1 MGKVAIVT
9 DSTAC
14 MPPDLIKGFP
24 IYSAPLQVIWGEESF
39 RDGIDIQPSEFYTR
53 LKTSKITPSTSQVT
67 PMAFKELFMKLS
79 DEGYDILGIYISC
92 KLSGTLDSAMKAKE
106 MLPGKNIELVDSLSA
121 GMAAGFQVMTAARA
135 SVDGASLQECKS
147 LAEKAAQH
155 CGVFLVVDTLEY
167 LRRGGRIGGGA
178 AFLGTALNL
187 KPILEIRGGRI
198 EAVEKVRSMNKAID
212 RMLELFEKR
221 INQRHPIH
229 LSGLFTDN
237 PEAGELLLERARQHF
252 GASEV
257 SEAVNVPVSPVIGV
271 HIGPGALG
279 LCFMAGM

>member
-14 MPPDLIKGFP
+14 VPAELLNGYPV
-24 IYSAPLQVIWGEESF
+24 YTAPLQVVWGAESF
-39 RDGIDIQPSEFYTR
+39 RDGIDIQPSEFYAR
-53 LKTSKITPSTSQVT
+53 LKTSKVTPTSSQVT
-67 PMAFKELFMKLS
+67 PMTFKELYMKLL
-79 DEGYDILGIYISC
+79 DEGYDVLGIHISG
-92 KLSGTLDSAMKAKE
+92 KLSGTMDSAIKAKE
-106 MLPGKNIELVDSLSA
+106 MLPDKHIELVDSLSA
-121 GMAAGFQVMTAARA
+121 GMATGFQVLTAARA
-135 SVDGASLQECKS
+135 SVNGATLQECKY
-147 LAEKAAQH
+147 LVEKARQQ
-155 CGVFLVVDTLEY
+155 CGVLLVVDTLEY

-198 EAVEKVRSMNKAID
+198 EAVEKVRSMNRAID

-221 INQRHPIH
+221 VNQRYPIRI
-229 LSGLFTDN
+229 SGLFTDN
-237 PEAGELLLERARQHF
+237 PSDAEMLLERARQRF
-252 GASEV
+252 GISEV
-257 SEAVNVPVSPVIGV
+257 SEAVCSPVSPVIGA

>member
-1 MGKVAIVT
+1 MGKIAIVI

-14 MPPDLIKGFP
+14 MPPELIKGYP

-39 RDGIDIQPSEFYTR
+39 RDGIDIQPSEFYDR
-53 LKTSKITPSTSQVT
+53 LKTSKITPTSSQVT
-67 PMAFKELFMKLS
+67 PSEFKDIYIKLL

-92 KLSGTLDSAMKAKE
+92 KLSGTMDSAIQAKE

-121 GMAAGFQVMTAARA
+121 GMAAGFQVLAVARA
-135 SVDGASLQECKS
+135 SQNGATLQECKN
-147 LAEKAAQH
+147 LAEKARQQ

-187 KPILEIRGGRI
+187 KPILEIRDGRI
-198 EAVEKVRSMNKAID
+198 EAVEKVWSMSRAID
-212 RMLELFEKR
+212 RMLDLFEKR
-221 INQRHPIH
+221 VNQRSPLR
-229 LSGLFTDN
+229 LSALYTNN
-237 PEAGELLLERARQHF
+237 PEDAELLLERARQRF
-252 GASEV
+252 GINEV
-257 SEAVNVPVSPVIGV
+257 SEAVSAPVSPVIGV

>member
-1 MGKVAIVT
+1 MGKIAIVI

-14 MPPDLIKGFP
+14 MPPELIKGYP

-39 RDGIDIQPSEFYTR
+39 RDGIDIQPSEFYDR
-53 LKTSKITPSTSQVT
+53 LKTSKITPTSSQVT
-67 PMAFKELFMKLS
+67 PSEFKDIYIKLL

-92 KLSGTLDSAMKAKE
+92 KLSGTMDSAIQAKE

-121 GMAAGFQVMTAARA
+121 GMAAGFQVLAVARA
-135 SVDGASLQECKS
+135 SQNGATLQECKY
-147 LAEKAAQH
+147 LAEKARQQ

-187 KPILEIRGGRI
+187 KPILEIRDGRI
-198 EAVEKVRSMNKAID
+198 EAVEKVWSMSRAID
-212 RMLELFEKR
+212 RMLDLFEKR
-221 INQRHPIH
+221 VNQRSPLR
-229 LSGLFTDN
+229 LSALYTNN
-237 PEAGELLLERARQHF
+237 PEDAELLLERARQRF
-252 GASEV
+252 GINEV
-257 SEAVNVPVSPVIGV
+257 SEAVSAPVSPVIGV

>member
-14 MPPDLIKGFP
+14 IPAELIKGYP

-39 RDGIDIQPSEFYTR
+39 RDGIDIQPSEFYAR
-53 LKTSKITPSTSQVT
+53 LKTSKVTPSTSQVT
-67 PMAFKELFMKLS
+67 PMAFKELYMKLL

-92 KLSGTLDSAMKAKE
+92 KLSGTMDSAIKAKE

-121 GMAAGFQVMTAARA
+121 GMAAGFQVLTAARA

-147 LAEKAAQH
+147 LVEKATQQ

-237 PEAGELLLERARQHF
+237 PEDGDLLLERARQRF

-279 LCFMAGM
+279 LCFMAGI

>member
-14 MPPDLIKGFP
+14 MPAELLNGYP
-24 IYSAPLQVIWGEESF
+24 IYSAPLQLIWGEESF
-39 RDGIDIQPSEFYTR
+39 RDGIDIQPAEFYAR
-53 LKTSKITPSTSQVT
+53 LKTSKITPTSSQVT
-67 PMAFKELFMKLS
+67 PMAFKELYMKLR
-79 DEGYDILGIYISC
+79 DEGYDILSIHISC
-92 KLSGTLDSAMKAKE
+92 KLSGTLDSAIQAKE
-106 MLPGKNIELVDSLSA
+106 MLHDDHIELIDSLSA
-121 GMAAGFQVMTAARA
+121 GMAAGFQVLTAARA
-135 SVDGASLQECKS
+135 SVNGATLKECKY
-147 LAEKAAQH
+147 LAEKATQQ
-155 CGVFLVVDTLEY
+155 CGVLLVVDTLEY

-198 EAVEKVRSMNKAID
+198 EAVEKVRSMNRAID

-221 INQRHPIH
+221 VNQRYPIH
-229 LSGLFTDN
+229 LSALFTNN
-237 PEAGELLLERARQHF
+237 PSDAELLTERARQRF
-252 GASEV
+252 GVNEV
-257 SEAVNVPVSPVIGV
+257 SEAVSTPVSPVIGV

>member
-14 MPPDLIKGFP
+14 MPADLIKGYP
-24 IYSAPLQVIWGEESF
+24 IYSAPLQVVWGEESF
-39 RDGIDIQPSEFYTR
+39 RDGIDIQPSEFYAR
-53 LKTSKITPSTSQVT
+53 LKTSKITPTSSQVT
-67 PMAFKELFMKLS
+67 PIEFKELYTKLL
-79 DEGYDILGIYISC
+79 DEGYDILSIHISC
-92 KLSGTLDSAMKAKE
+92 KLSGTIDSAIQAKA
-106 MLPGKNIELVDSLSA
+106 MLPGKPIEVVDSLSA
-121 GMAAGFQVMTAARA
+121 GMAAGFQVLAAARA
-135 SVDGASLQECKS
+135 SVAGATLKECKY
-147 LAEKAAQH
+147 LADKATEQ

-187 KPILEIRGGRI
+187 KPILEIRGGRL

-221 INQRHPIH
+221 INQRHPLR
-229 LSGLFTDN
+229 LSALLTDN
-237 PEAGELLLERARQHF
+237 PADAELLLERARQRF
-252 GASEV
+252 GASDV
-257 SEAVNVPVSPVIGV
+257 AEAVSVPVSPVIGV

>member
-14 MPPDLIKGFP
+14 IPPELVKGYP
-24 IYSAPLQVIWGEESF
+24 VYSAPLQVIWGEESF
-39 RDGIDIQPSEFYTR
+39 RDGIDIQPAEFYAR
-53 LKTSKITPSTSQVT
+53 LQTSKVTPTSAQVT
-67 PMAFKELFMKLS
+67 PTEFKELYVKLL
-79 DEGYDILGIYISC
+79 DEGYDILSIHISC
-92 KLSGTLDSAMKAKE
+92 KLSGTMDSAIQAKK
-106 MLPGKNIELVDSLSA
+106 MLPGKNIEVIDSLSA
-121 GMAAGFQVMTAARA
+121 GMATGFQVMAAARA
-135 SVDGASLQECKS
+135 SVNGATLQECKY
-147 LAEKAAQH
+147 LAEEAVQQS
-155 CGVFLVVDTLEY
+155 GLFLVVDTLEY

-187 KPILEIRGGRI
+187 KPILEVRYGRI
-198 EAVEKVRSMNKAID
+198 EVRSMNRAID

-229 LSGLFTDN
+229 LAALITTN
-237 PEAGELLLERARQHF
+237 PADGELLMERARQRF
-252 GASEV
+252 GISEV
-257 SEAVNVPVSPVIGV
+257 SEAVCAPVSPVIGV

>member
-14 MPPDLIKGFP
+14 IPAELIKGYP
-24 IYSAPLQVIWGEESF
+24 VYSAPLQVIWGEESF
-39 RDGIDIQPSEFYTR
+39 RDGIDIQPAEFYAR
-53 LKTSKITPSTSQVT
+53 LQSSKVTPTSSQVT
-67 PMAFKELFMKLS
+67 PMEFKDLYVKLL
-79 DEGYDILGIYISC
+79 DEGYDILSIHISC
-92 KLSGTLDSAMKAKE
+92 KLSGTMDSAIQAKK

-121 GMAAGFQVMTAARA
+121 GMATGFQVMTAARA
-135 SVDGASLQECKS
+135 SVNGATLQECKY
-147 LAEKAAQH
+147 LAEKASQQS
-155 CGVFLVVDTLEY
+155 GIFLVVDTLEY

-187 KPILEIRGGRI
+187 KPILEVRDGRI
-198 EAVEKVRSMNKAID
+198 EAVEKVRSMNRAID

-229 LSGLFTDN
+229 LAALITTN
-237 PEAGELLLERARQHF
+237 PADGELLMERARQRF
-252 GASEV
+252 GVDEV
-257 SEAVNVPVSPVIGV
+257 SEAVCAPVSPVIGV